1 MFSHTTRIAIL
12 QRLVV
17 GIVTIFALGF
27 EVCDA
32 HVYDNAGETAGIYF
46 NSRATEDLAPPR
58 FHHHPARIGHEPAV
72 EPPLPSTLLAT
83 VDRTDERVPRL
94 AEVVPGRIGVLPSFL
109 SRAPPLQ
116 A

>member
-12 QRLVV
+12 QRLLV
-17 GIVTIFALGF
+17 GFVTIFALGF

-32 HVYDNAGETAGIYF
+32 HVYDNAGETAGDCF
-46 NSRATEDLAPPR
+46 DPRATEDLAPPR

-72 EPPLPSTLLAT
+72 EPPLPSRLLAT
-83 VDRTDERVPRL
+83 VDHAGELVPRL
-94 AEVVPGRIGVLPSFL
+94 AKVVPGRVEVLSSFL
-109 SRAPPLQ
+109 SRAPPRR